1 MYLGGQLSR
10 RGDDDGGDVV
20 PLGGF
25 VESQQPLHNGYE
37 ERERLAA
44 AGDGLQRRTPLELQR
59 A

>member
-1 MYLGGQLSR
+1 MYLRGQLSR

-44 AGDGLQRRTPLELQR
+44 AGNGLQEESR
-59 A
+59 